1 MPTHGERRL
10 PAVVRDTRTFDLP
23 AVVRVTRTF
32 DLSAVV
38 RDTRTFDLPAM
49 VRDTRTFDLS
59 AVVRDTRT
67 LGAPCGHACLAAPSC
82 APAPCVGCA
91 CRAPLPTP

>member
-1 MPTHGERRL
+1 MRWPLKPRPGAMPTHEERRL

-23 AVVRVTRTF
+23 AV
-32 DLSAVV
+32 
-38 RDTRTFDLPAM
+38 

-67 LGAPCGHACLAAPSC
+67 LGAPCGHACLEAPSC